1 MQISQKKCGDILTLL
16 VETERI
22 DAASAIVFKDL
33 VRDAAQTAPPRV
45 ILDLSKV
52 TFVDSSGLGAI
63 VNAKKALGPATR
75 LDLCTLNGAVDKVFK
90 LTRMDSVFDIYPGL
104 DQALSDPLAG

>member
-1 MQISQKKCGDILTLL
+1 MQVSQKKCGDILTFL

-22 DAASAIVFKDL
+22 DAASAIAFKDL
-33 VRDAAQTAPPRV
+33 IRDAAQTAPPRV

-75 LDLCTLNGAVDKVFK
+75 LDLCTLSGAVDKVFK

-104 DQALSDPLAG
+104 DQALSDPSAV

>member
-1 MQISQKKCGDILTLL
+1 MQMSQKKCGDIVTLL

-22 DAASAIVFKDL
+22 DAASAIAFKDMI
-33 VRDAAQTAPPRV
+33 RAAAQTAPRV
-45 ILDLSKV
+45 ILDLSMV

-63 VNAKKALGPATR
+63 VNAKKALGPDTR
-75 LDLCTLNGAVDKVFK
+75 LDLCTLSGAVDKVFK

-104 DQALSDPLAG
+104 DQALSGPPAG